1 MNTKVDYDNKY
12 GTLRQNYFIN
22 RHLLE
27 DSENER
33 HRVKAVTAVNE
44 AIRNILLTTQHED
57 GQYIQKDKGSKA
69 WLKINKNGRF
79 NKFFNVEFKF
89 HFNFY
94 LDVAVD
100 RANEYGVCVADP
112 EFHVVS
118 SSHDHVVYKV
128 VVYYA
133 TQYGP
138 KEFVNHVAFNYTRAW
153 DIDTIH
159 SRYKIKPTSYVGHI
173 HNRIDVID
181 SKIAKL
187 LKARDEYVD
196 KLGPYFDGI

>member
-1 MNTKVDYDNKY
+1 MNTKVNYDNKY
-12 GTLRQNYFIN
+12 GSLRQNYFIN
-22 RHLLE
+22 KHLLE

-69 WLKINKNGRF
+69 WLKIMNGRF

-128 VVYYA
+128 VVSLLLNMA
-133 TQYGP
+133 QKNLVTMLPLTTLGLGTLIQSIVDTKSSQLLCRP
-138 KEFVNHVAFNYTRAW
+138 YT
-153 DIDTIH
+153 
-159 SRYKIKPTSYVGHI
+159 
-173 HNRIDVID
+173 
-181 SKIAKL
+181 
-187 LKARDEYVD
+187 
-196 KLGPYFDGI
+196 